1 LLKIPLTNK
10 GDALRVMVLATGP
23 TGFAEAWQHSKEFW
37 VQIGAAIAHHP
48 VLLLSLALIP
58 AILRGYFLLRTQPT
72 PRWQLNLTEALL
84 TVWRVLIC
92 IVAIWTILTPREW
105 RSFRFCVRDLDQLQY
120 AIQRLGAYLGRN
132 LHLLLWE
139 LLIFAVIFWLLN
151 TLLSAL
157 ARVTSDSRETKRAI
171 SHRRA
176 YASVLRNLFLGP
188 LALLYLVAII
198 RQVLA

>member
-1 LLKIPLTNK
+1 MV
-10 GDALRVMVLATGP
+10 RVMVLTTGP
-23 TGFAEAWQHSKEFW
+23 TGFAEAWQHSKGFW
-37 VQIGAAIAHHP
+37 VEIGAAIVHHP

-58 AILRGYFLLRTQPT
+58 AILRGYFLLRTHPT

-84 TVWRVLIC
+84 TIWRVIIC
-92 IVAIWTILTPREW
+92 IVAIWAILTPREW
-105 RSFRFCVRDLDQLQY
+105 RSFRFCVRNLDQLQY
-120 AIQRLGAYLGRN
+120 AIQRLGTYLGHN

-139 LLIFAVIFWLLN
+139 LLIFAVTFGLLN
-151 TLLSAL
+151 ALLSAL
-157 ARVTSDSRETKRAI
+157 AHTTSSDARDTKRAI

-188 LALLYLVAII
+188 LALLYLVAIV